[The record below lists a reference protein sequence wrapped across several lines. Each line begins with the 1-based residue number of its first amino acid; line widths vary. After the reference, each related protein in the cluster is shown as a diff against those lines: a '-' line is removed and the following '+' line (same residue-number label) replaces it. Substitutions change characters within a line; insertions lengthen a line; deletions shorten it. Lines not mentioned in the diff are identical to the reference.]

1 MAARRARYRLT
12 RAMRYQA
19 ERPDGTR
26 GTVVRRDA
34 GDIVTDLPSGSIA
47 WLLEQGLIEPARRAK
62 PGEGATDGH
71 ARQ

>member
-12 RAMRYQA
+12 CAMRYQL

-26 GTVVRRDA
+26 GSVIKRSA
-34 GDIVTDLPSGSIA
+34 GDVVTDLPSGSVP
-47 WLLEQGLIEPARRAK
+47 WLLEQGLIEPVARK
-62 PGEGATDGH
+62 KLGEGGVDGH